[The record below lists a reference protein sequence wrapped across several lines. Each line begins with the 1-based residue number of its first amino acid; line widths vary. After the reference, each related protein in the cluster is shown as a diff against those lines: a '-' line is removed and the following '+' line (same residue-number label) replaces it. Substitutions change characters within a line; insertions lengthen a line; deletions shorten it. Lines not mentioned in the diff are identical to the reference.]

1 MNPPSA
7 ARPLRW
13 LVDTNTLSEPV
24 RPRPDPKVVQAL
36 QAHRAALALPATALQ
51 ELHFGW
57 LCMPPGRQRSRVG
70 DYLQGTVAQLPV
82 LPLDGAG
89 ARLQAD
95 LRCHALRAGRPMSYA
110 DSEIAAI
117 AIANGLTLVTRNTR
131 DFEGRPGLRVAN
143 WFDNSNP

>member
-1 MNPPSA
+1 MSLPTA

-24 RPRPDPKVVQAL
+24 RPRPNPQVVQAL
-36 QAHRAALALPATALQ
+36 LTHRDALALPATVLQ

-57 LCMPPGRQRSRVG
+57 LRMPPGRQQRQVG
-70 DYLQGTVAQLPV
+70 DFLQHAVAQLPV
-82 LPLDGAG
+82 LPLDAAS
-89 ARLQAD
+89 ARLQAE
-95 LRCHALRAGRPMSYA
+95 LRWHAQQAGRPISYA

-117 AIANGLTLVTRNTR
+117 AIAHGLTLVTRNTR

-143 WFDNSNP
+143 WFKD